1 MTGDKIS
8 GKGGAMKQVY
18 ALMLLCGLASC
29 EGSAPAPKLFCPNPA
44 VLEQASS
51 LPLFLPGKQDVG
63 SLVSQATITGV
74 AGSCTLEPEK
84 KMLRVKLQAGFA
96 ATNGPADHG
105 APVVLPYFVAVS
117 QGDMIVA
124 KTVYQITLNFD
135 GNASAASAV
144 SKPVTVEIPNAPMT
158 AGTDVLVGFQMT
170 AEQLAYVAAHPVVR

>member
-1 MTGDKIS
+1 
-8 GKGGAMKQVY
+8 MKQVY
-18 ALMLLCGLASC
+18 ALLLVCGLAAC
-29 EGSAPAPKLFCPNPA
+29 EGDKPAPTLFCPNPA

-51 LPLFLPGKQDVG
+51 LPVFLPGRQDVG

-74 AGSCTLEPEK
+74 AGSCTLAPK
-84 KMLRVKLQAGFA
+84 TGVLRVKLQAGFA

-105 APVVLPYFVAVS
+105 APVVLPYFVAIS
-117 QGDMIVA
+117 QGDTIIS
-124 KTVYQITLNFD
+124 KTLYQVTLTFD